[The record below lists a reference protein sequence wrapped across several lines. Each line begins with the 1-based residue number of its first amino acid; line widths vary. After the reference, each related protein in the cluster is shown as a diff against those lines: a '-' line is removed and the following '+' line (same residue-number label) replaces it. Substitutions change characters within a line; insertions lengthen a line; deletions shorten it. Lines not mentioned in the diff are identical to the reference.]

1 MQYKYK
7 LISVFLTLA
16 LSSLN
21 VQAYINKDIASQ
33 RTLFMQVEA
42 DLKKGKL
49 LSYQKHKHTLQ
60 AYPLYPYLKY
70 ELLKSDIAGIKHS
83 DVSAFI
89 KTYHDSP
96 LANKLRIEWL
106 RTKANKKQWEDYLN
120 AYDKEAN
127 NDLELQ
133 CHYYNALLTTANDK
147 SFYDLLPEIWLQGK
161 QLPKACD
168 PLFQAWKRD
177 GKLTRNLVWQRI
189 KLAINNNDIKLAR
202 HLANNLP
209 HEDAKLVELWI
220 RTHHDPRLILKPH
233 YFNTQHPAVT
243 EMIIYAIIK
252 IAKTKPD
259 DAVRLWQE
267 WERRH
272 AFNEQ
277 HWGVLVKEIAI
288 MLAKKRDPNAEKWLE
303 TVPKELIT
311 KEVTDAQ
318 LKIAVSKNA
327 WHTIAKVY
335 LNLSEAES
343 KTDKWQYW
351 YARSLEMLGN
361 REASQEIMQNLSQ
374 FRNYYGFL
382 ASSRLL
388 KAYSF
393 NHENNEIP
401 EEVLNKILLKPAVIR
416 AHELKQ
422 IGRAHIGKTEWVKAL
437 TDLNDQERLAAAS
450 LAQEWDMPNWSIVAL
465 ANASNKNDLLLRF
478 PKNFSDYIHREARH
492 NDIDPEVLFAITR
505 QESAFI
511 PSAKSPVG
519 AMGLMQLMP
528 QTGKMVARLRK
539 EPLRHHT
546 ELLKPEKNI
555 RLGSFYLRM
564 MLDQHQ
570 QNHALAAASYNA
582 GPHRV
587 ATWIPEYDIPVDSWI
602 ETIPFKETREYVQN
616 FLTYT
621 VIYQRLLGKT
631 PKMSKYMPI
640 INGMKRTVKTNPLQV
655 LTKKK
660 LISKV
665 SNTKRSS
672 KSKST
677 ISKAKVS
684 KASSVKSTKKATVSK
699 SVSSKATATKT
710 ATSKTATSKT
720 SSSKSTAAKKINTK
734 STAKTTPKAKP
745 AGKVVT
751 QNKAEKQTT

>member
-7 LISVFLTLA
+7 LILVLLALA
-16 LSSLN
+16 LSPLN
-21 VQAYINKDIASQ
+21 AYAYISKDFASQ
-33 RTLFMQVEA
+33 RSLFMQVEA

-49 LSYQKHKHTLQ
+49 MSYQKHKHTLQ

-70 ELLKSDIAGIKHS
+70 ELLKSAIADIKHS

-96 LANKLRIEWL
+96 LANKLRVEWL
-106 RTKANKKQWEDYLN
+106 KTKANKKQWADYLI
-120 AYDKEAN
+120 AYDKDAN

-133 CHYYNALLTTANDK
+133 CHYHNAMLQTANDK
-147 SFYDLLPEIWLQGK
+147 SFYDMLPEIWLQGK

-168 PLFQAWKRD
+168 PLFEAWKHD

-189 KLAINNNDIKLAR
+189 KLAIQTNEIKLAR
-202 HLANNLP
+202 HLAKNLP
-209 HEDAKLVELWI
+209 HEDTKLVELWI
-220 RTHHDPRLILKPH
+220 RTHHDPHLIHKPH
-233 YFNTQHPAVT
+233 YFDTQHAAVT

-252 IAKTKPD
+252 IAKNSPE

-272 AFNEQ
+272 AFNEH
-277 HWGVLVKEIAI
+277 HWGVLVKEIAL

-303 TVPKELIT
+303 TVPKELAT

-318 LKIAVSKNA
+318 LKIAVSKNG
-327 WHTIAKVY
+327 WQTIAKVY
-335 LNLSEAES
+335 LTLSEEES
-343 KTDKWQYW
+343 TTDKWQYW
-351 YARSLEMLGN
+351 YARALEMLGN
-361 REASQEIMQNLSQ
+361 REASQEILHNLSQ
-374 FRNYYGFL
+374 YRNYYGFL

-393 NHENNEIP
+393 NHENHDIP
-401 EEVLNKILLKPAVIR
+401 QEVLNKILLKPAIIR

-422 IGRAHIGKTEWVKAL
+422 IGRAHVGKTEWVKAL
-437 TDLNDQERLAAAS
+437 SDLNDQERLAAAS

-465 ANASNKNDLLLRF
+465 ANASNKNDLVLRF

-511 PSAKSPVG
+511 PSAKSPAG

-555 RLGSFYLRM
+555 RLGSYYLRM
-564 MLDQHQ
+564 MLDQYQ

-587 ATWIPEYDIPVDSWI
+587 ANWIPEYDIPVDSWI

-640 INGMKRTVKTNPLQV
+640 INGVKRTAKANPLQA

-665 SNTKRSS
+665 TSS
-672 KSKST
+672 K
-677 ISKAKVS
+677 KVS
-684 KASSVKSTKKATVSK
+684 KPKTSANKAKTSQAAKTKSQVKKTVT
-699 SVSSKATATKT
+699 SKA
-710 ATSKTATSKT
+710 
-720 SSSKSTAAKKINTK
+720 
-734 STAKTTPKAKP
+734 
-745 AGKVVT
+745 
-751 QNKAEKQTT
+751 